1 MTAEPTIAAR
11 VEPRPGKLLVALSV
25 LLIGGCLLMVGGA
38 VGAMASTFD
47 PCSAISG
54 ALMLPVPLF
63 LAVQQYRGVF
73 HRQAVAA
80 FAAACCLVGF
90 GGLFVLAGVGNSL
103 EFFVSNWQTGIDW
116 SNEWPFFGL
125 LATIVLVG
133 LTMVAVGWLTMR
145 WSKQLRAAGQ
155 GSVSRTFSSRELAA
169 TMALIGVVAGVACL
183 MADRRPSTGINVPPD
198 QAPFSVPPTAKAVCY
213 QMFSGNN
220 GAVEFTTDEATFR
233 QWIAAEVAPAAWDRA
248 DVALLEKKAESV
260 IRDYRGKSWLATDV
274 LQYSWSF
281 EGNGAVAIFDP
292 ATGRAY
298 YTRYRD

>member
-38 VGAMASTFD
+38 VGALASTFD

-63 LAVQQYRGVF
+63 IAVQQYRGVF
-73 HRQAVAA
+73 HRQAGAA

-116 SNEWPFFGL
+116 SNDWPFFGL

-183 MADRRPSTGINVPPD
+183 MADRRPSTGVNVPPD
-198 QAPFSVPPTAKAVCY
+198 QAPFSVPPTAKDVCY

-248 DVALLEKKAESV
+248 DVAPLEKKAESV